1 MTKKTKTIFAPDYEF
16 PTSETLPST
25 ASPAAKTLHE
35 KTLTS
40 VAVHLDAYAKKIL
53 EDPKVPAEQRILL
66 AHEALGFAKATAIL
80 IAPSAYGIGQH
91 WAKFLHRIQNRVF
104 GNK

>member
-1 MTKKTKTIFAPDYEF
+1 MKKKPTFAPNYEF

-25 ASPAAKTLHE
+25 ASPVTKTLHE

-40 VAVHLDAYAKKIL
+40 VATHLDAYAKKIL
-53 EDPKVPAEQRILL
+53 EDPEVPAEQRILL

-80 IAPSAYGIGQH
+80 IATSASGIGQL
-91 WAKFLHRIQNRVF
+91 WAKFLNRIQNRVF